1 MRCDLRDTVTTI
13 IEKFAGKSPMSDSH
27 LFDEGYLD
35 SLSFLG
41 LVEELESHFN
51 VRMTAEFMNEENF
64 STLENIEK
72 TVTEIIK
79 SQND

>member
-1 MRCDLRDTVTTI
+1 MIDTITTI
-13 IEKFAGKSPMSDSH
+13 IEKFAGKSPTADAH

-64 STLENIEK
+64 STLEKIEK
-72 TVTEIIK
+72 TIAQIIK
-79 SQND
+79 SQHA